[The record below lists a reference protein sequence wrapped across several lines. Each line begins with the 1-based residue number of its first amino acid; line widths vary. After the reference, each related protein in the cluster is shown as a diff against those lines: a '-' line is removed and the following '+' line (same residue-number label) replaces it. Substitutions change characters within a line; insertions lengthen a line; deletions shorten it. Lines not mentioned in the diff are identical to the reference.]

1 MSNRNKLFE
10 VTVFNTS
17 TDKTWRK
24 FLVKAPS
31 SKIAGDIVFN
41 LNERANK
48 VGDVPLIP
56 TQHALK
62 STEIVFENAVAEVQ
76 VRGIY
81 R

>member
-10 VTVFNTS
+10 VTVFNTL
-17 TDKTWRK
+17 TDQTWRK
-24 FLVKAPS
+24 FLVKAVN
-31 SKIAGDIVFN
+31 SKAAGDILFN

-56 TQHALK
+56 DRHGLK
-62 STEIVFENAVAEVQ
+62 STEIVFENGVAEIQ